1 MVNMAVTNIIP
12 GNLRASISDHV
23 PQFLVALN
31 IVFNASYPKSNNY
44 GKNWPKFDQENFVL
58 DYFSVE
64 WDSFLLTSNTNTEK
78 SYKTFLGNFQS
89 LLDTFAPLNKNF

>member
-44 GKNWPKFDQENFVL
+44 GKK
-58 DYFSVE
+58 
-64 WDSFLLTSNTNTEK
+64 LTK
-78 SYKTFLGNFQS
+78 I
-89 LLDTFAPLNKNF
+89 

>member
-23 PQFLVALN
+23 SQFPVALN

-44 GKNWPKFDQENFVL
+44 GKKWPKFDQENFVL

-64 WDSFLLTSNTNTEK
+64 WLVFWLHLTQTLKNPIK
-78 SYKTFLGNFQS
+78 LS
-89 LLDTFAPLNKNF
+89 LEIFSLYLTLMHL

>member
-23 PQFLVALN
+23 SQFPVALN

-44 GKNWPKFDQENFVL
+44 GKNWPKFDQEKFVL

-64 WDSFLLTSNTNTEK
+64 WIVFCLHLTQTLKNPIK
-78 SYKTFLGNFQS
+78 LS
-89 LLDTFAPLNKNF
+89 LEIFSLYLTLMHL

>member
-23 PQFLVALN
+23 PQFPVALN

-44 GKNWPKFDQENFVL
+44 GKN
-58 DYFSVE
+58 
-64 WDSFLLTSNTNTEK
+64 
-78 SYKTFLGNFQS
+78 
-89 LLDTFAPLNKNF
+89 